1 MKQRNINH
9 TPVIMRPSNSSG
21 RPSSD
26 IKSSPDLLQQ
36 AKTELSE
43 LKRALAASQQ
53 QSQNTCRQIDALAK
67 TNACLREELIGLAH
81 KVAEARHL
89 AYYDELTGLPTRR
102 LLLDR
107 LNQAMV
113 QAARQQKQVALLLLD
128 LDEFKEINK
137 KFGQAVG
144 DKILRQVAKRLIAC
158 IRSTDTACRYE
169 GDEFVIML
177 PEIDVMESAT
187 EMAEKIRARL
197 AAPYVVN
204 DQVMTVTASTGMA
217 VYRGDEQNYIDLIKQ
232 ADVAMCLAMV
242 HINAPSSQQAMQN

>member
-1 MKQRNINH
+1 MKQRNVNLA
-9 TPVIMRPSNSSG
+9 PEIMRPSNSSG
-21 RPSSD
+21 RPSD
-26 IKSSPDLLQQ
+26 IKPSPDRLQQ
-36 AKTELSE
+36 AKTEITE
-43 LKRALAASQQ
+43 LKQALAASQQ
-53 QSQNTCRQIDALAK
+53 QSQSTCRQIDALAK

-128 LDEFKEINK
+128 LDGFKEINK

-169 GDEFVIML
+169 GDEFVIMRRKSTSGKRTKWRRK
-177 PEIDVMESAT
+177 SACVW
-187 EMAEKIRARL
+187 RL
-197 AAPYVVN
+197 L
-204 DQVMTVTASTGMA
+204 MSST
-217 VYRGDEQNYIDLIKQ
+217 IK
-232 ADVAMCLAMV
+232 
-242 HINAPSSQQAMQN
+242 